1 MDVTRDL
8 GVILGRLRDDVVSP
22 IVDFP
27 RTTYLRRS
35 HIWWCPPAESSVLPL
50 HAAGPY
56 RIGQPNLYISPYTPS
71 LLRIRRPGSSN
82 PVTKGKHF
90 VATGEA
96 NTRGKCE
103 LLSVG
108 TERPILVST
117 STALPRS
124 RVKGPQF
131 CIARVSR
138 GLGKNQWVHLACHG
152 LSNRK
157 RLDVSYEM
165 IHLASVMQS
174 DGFSSVIG
182 TMWAVDD
189 GRTNKIMS
197 LFYRHDR
204 LGHIRAAFAYSR
216 ICNLEK
222 PST

>member
-8 GVILGRLRDDVVSP
+8 GVILRRLRDDVVSP

-90 VATGEA
+90 VAIGEA

-124 RVKGPQF
+124 H
-131 CIARVSR
+131 VSR
-138 GLGKNQWVHLACHG
+138 ARNSVSRAFPGGSARTNGCTLRVTVSPTGKNSTCHM
-152 LSNRK
+152 R
-157 RLDVSYEM
+157 
-165 IHLASVMQS
+165 
-174 DGFSSVIG
+174 
-182 TMWAVDD
+182 
-189 GRTNKIMS
+189 
-197 LFYRHDR
+197 
-204 LGHIRAAFAYSR
+204 
-216 ICNLEK
+216 
-222 PST
+222 